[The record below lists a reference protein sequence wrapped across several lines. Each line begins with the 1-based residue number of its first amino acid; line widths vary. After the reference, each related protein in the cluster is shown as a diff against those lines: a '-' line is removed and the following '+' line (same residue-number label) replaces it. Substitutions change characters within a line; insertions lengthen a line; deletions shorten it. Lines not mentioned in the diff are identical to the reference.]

1 MTVVKHWHKLPKEAV
16 DVSCPETFLA
26 RLDATGSEQPVEDSD
41 PIEDVPAHCR
51 GIGLYGL

>member
-16 DVSCPETFLA
+16 DVSCLETFLA

-41 PIEDVPAHCR
+41 PIEDVPARCR